1 METKQGVQELKSERV
16 QEELMA
22 EEPSAV
28 DQPQPRV
35 AIGLRELHIVITLQ
49 AV

>member
-22 EEPSAV
+22 EEPSSIN
-28 DQPQPRV
+28 QPQPRV
-35 AIGLRELHIVITLQ
+35 AIGLQEVRIVITVQ